1 MVRIYKNDIAY
12 IVCEVK
18 IFKNDISIGTTNS
31 IINESYIKQIIKNPS
46 DNSTI
51 ISLEG
56 SFSIIVN
63 ENYDD
68 FIIEF
73 FRPDPIAINKQLQVF
88 NILIN
93 NIMRIVIFS
102 IKDDSLTSEEI
113 KKSLSK
119 AFPNECGNIVAIET
133 SYIAGRENCES
144 QDSAFIRAC
153 KQLCVVCGD
162 PTEEEAFR
170 GAFWKAFFV
179 DKAIEPIILKTV
191 ATGPRSTR
199 EYNALKG
206 MNATFLP
213 KLAISAL
220 TTLNEM

>member
-31 IINESYIKQIIKNPS
+31 IINESYIKQIIKDPS

-73 FRPDPIAINKQLQVF
+73 FRPDPIAIDEQLAEGKQNKIGFQH
-88 NILIN
+88 IN
-93 NIMRIVIFS
+93 
-102 IKDDSLTSEEI
+102 
-113 KKSLSK
+113 
-119 AFPNECGNIVAIET
+119 
-133 SYIAGRENCES
+133 
-144 QDSAFIRAC
+144 Q
-153 KQLCVVCGD
+153 
-162 PTEEEAFR
+162 
-170 GAFWKAFFV
+170 
-179 DKAIEPIILKTV
+179 
-191 ATGPRSTR
+191 
-199 EYNALKG
+199 
-206 MNATFLP
+206 
-213 KLAISAL
+213 
-220 TTLNEM
+220 